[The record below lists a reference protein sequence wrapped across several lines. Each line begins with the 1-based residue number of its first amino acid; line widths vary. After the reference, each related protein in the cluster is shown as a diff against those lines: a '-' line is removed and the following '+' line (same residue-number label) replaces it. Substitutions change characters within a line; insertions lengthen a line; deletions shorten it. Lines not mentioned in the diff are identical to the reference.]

1 MFGFA
6 LGLVFLAAST
16 GYSALIHYTE
26 TAKTAANRSA
36 AMADLATELLL
47 NKLLMDGRGSLNADA
62 LQRLSLSDGQS
73 LAVINESLRL
83 VARMPVA
90 DAGTSSMAS
99 LSSELFTR
107 QFFESKRE
115 RDQAVLK
122 SPIDK
127 KERFYAFQRVP
138 GSPYIVVVGEETAV
152 ALKVWLH
159 SLVVSAAGVLVI
171 AILGLFLLRQF
182 ASRAR
187 AEKELLIENRER
199 KRSQLSAET
208 SKARL
213 QALIDSIPDMVFLLS
228 SDGYIEFV
236 HAVDEAQLLRPAEE
250 LIGLHYREVLPPGL
264 TSRFDEV
271 ISSVEYLQD
280 NQRIEYQL
288 YIDGIACDFE
298 ARVSPLGTTEEER
311 QGFIAVVR
319 DITES
324 KQRSA
329 ELRIASTAFDTHL
342 GIMITDKTGLILRV
356 NKAFTRITGYDEGE
370 VIGKN
375 PRILQSG
382 LQDGAFYNHLWARVR
397 ETGSWEGEIW
407 NRQKTGEVFAEW
419 LTVTAIRGEDGQIQN
434 YVGTFHDITKRKEA
448 EKEVYRLAFYDSLTG
463 LANRALLQDR
473 ITEVCKSNSREGT
486 LAALLYLDIDQFRS
500 INDARGY
507 GVGDLVLK
515 AIASILTSTLRENDT
530 LARVGGDEF
539 AVLLLNLPKPQEVSA
554 RLAENV
560 SDKILREFVRP
571 VSVLDHRVQVEVS
584 IGIALIDGSVATSEQ
599 QLQRAEQ
606 ATQQAKERSKLRG
619 ERPTAFFDPDLQARV
634 VEHVILEEE
643 LRFALDKD
651 QLILCFQPQI
661 MHPDLLIG
669 YEVLLRWRH
678 PRQGMISPNRFIP
691 LAEHSRLIIPIGYWV
706 LEQACELLALWRN
719 DPEKSTHSLAVNVSV
734 IQFQAEGFA
743 AQVEHIVEKTGA
755 PAHQLKLEVTESL
768 LMDNPDQI
776 TDTMHRLRRLGIR
789 FSLDDFGTGFSS
801 MSYLKRLPLDQI
813 KIDQSFVRGVTVDSA
828 NAAIV
833 SSIIGLSKG
842 LGLEVIAEGV
852 ETEHQQ
858 SWLVEHECLRF
869 QGYLFGRPTE
879 RI

>member
-1 MFGFA
+1 MKYFRSEYKVPNAPVFIFA

-47 NKLLMDGRGSLNADA
+47 NKLRVDGRGSLNADA
-62 LQRLSLSDGQS
+62 LQGLSLSDGQS

-90 DAGTSSMAS
+90 DAGTSLMAS

-107 QFFESKRE
+107 QFVESKRE

-122 SPIDK
+122 SPIDN

-138 GSPYIVVVGEETAV
+138 ESPYIVVVGEETAV
-152 ALKVWLH
+152 VLKVWLH
-159 SLVVSAAGVLVI
+159 SLGVSVAGVLVI

-187 AEKELLIENRER
+187 AEKELSIENRER
-199 KRSQLSAET
+199 KRSQLSAEA

-213 QALIDSIPDMVFLLS
+213 QALIDSIPDMVFLFS

-271 ISSVEYLQD
+271 ISFVEYLQD

-311 QGFIAVVR
+311 QGFVAVVR

-370 VIGKN
+370 VIGKY

-407 NRQKTGEVFAEW
+407 NRRKTGEVFAEW

-463 LANRALLQDR
+463 LANRVLLQDR

-515 AIASILTSTLRENDT
+515 TIASVLTSTLRENDT

-539 AVLLLNLPKPQEVSA
+539 AILLLNLPKPQEVSA
-554 RLAENV
+554 RLAEKV
-560 SDKILREFVRP
+560 SEKILREFVRP
-571 VSVLDHRVQVEVS
+571 VSVF
-584 IGIALIDGSVATSEQ
+584 G
-599 QLQRAEQ
+599 
-606 ATQQAKERSKLRG
+606 K
-619 ERPTAFFDPDLQARV
+619 P
-634 VEHVILEEE
+634 
-643 LRFALDKD
+643 
-651 QLILCFQPQI
+651 
-661 MHPDLLIG
+661 
-669 YEVLLRWRH
+669 
-678 PRQGMISPNRFIP
+678 
-691 LAEHSRLIIPIGYWV
+691 PI
-706 LEQACELLALWRN
+706 Q
-719 DPEKSTHSLAVNVSV
+719 
-734 IQFQAEGFA
+734 
-743 AQVEHIVEKTGA
+743 
-755 PAHQLKLEVTESL
+755 
-768 LMDNPDQI
+768 
-776 TDTMHRLRRLGIR
+776 
-789 FSLDDFGTGFSS
+789 
-801 MSYLKRLPLDQI
+801 
-813 KIDQSFVRGVTVDSA
+813 
-828 NAAIV
+828 
-833 SSIIGLSKG
+833 
-842 LGLEVIAEGV
+842 
-852 ETEHQQ
+852 
-858 SWLVEHECLRF
+858 
-869 QGYLFGRPTE
+869 
-879 RI
+879 

>member
-1 MFGFA
+1 M
-6 LGLVFLAAST
+6 
-16 GYSALIHYTE
+16 
-26 TAKTAANRSA
+26 
-36 AMADLATELLL
+36 
-47 NKLLMDGRGSLNADA
+47 
-62 LQRLSLSDGQS
+62 
-73 LAVINESLRL
+73 
-83 VARMPVA
+83 
-90 DAGTSSMAS
+90 
-99 LSSELFTR
+99 
-107 QFFESKRE
+107 
-115 RDQAVLK
+115 
-122 SPIDK
+122 
-127 KERFYAFQRVP
+127 
-138 GSPYIVVVGEETAV
+138 
-152 ALKVWLH
+152 
-159 SLVVSAAGVLVI
+159 
-171 AILGLFLLRQF
+171 
-182 ASRAR
+182 
-187 AEKELLIENRER
+187 
-199 KRSQLSAET
+199 
-208 SKARL
+208 
-213 QALIDSIPDMVFLLS
+213 
-228 SDGYIEFV
+228 
-236 HAVDEAQLLRPAEE
+236 
-250 LIGLHYREVLPPGL
+250 
-264 TSRFDEV
+264 
-271 ISSVEYLQD
+271 
-280 NQRIEYQL
+280 
-288 YIDGIACDFE
+288 
-298 ARVSPLGTTEEER
+298 
-311 QGFIAVVR
+311 
-319 DITES
+319 
-324 KQRSA
+324 
-329 ELRIASTAFDTHL
+329 
-342 GIMITDKTGLILRV
+342 
-356 NKAFTRITGYDEGE
+356 
-370 VIGKN
+370 
-375 PRILQSG
+375 QSG
-382 LQDGAFYNHLWARVR
+382 LQDGAFYSHLWARVR

-407 NRQKTGEVFAEW
+407 NRRKTGEVFAEW

-434 YVGTFHDITKRKEA
+434 YVGTFHDITKRKDA

-515 AIASILTSTLRENDT
+515 TIASILTSTLRENDT

-539 AVLLLNLPKPQEVSA
+539 AILLLNLPKPQEVSA
-554 RLAENV
+554 RLAEKV
-560 SDKILREFVRP
+560 SEKILREFVRP
-571 VSVLDHRVQVEVS
+571 VSILDHRVQVEVS
-584 IGIALIDGSVATSEQ
+584 IGIALIDGSVVTAEQ

-619 ERPTAFFDPDLQARV
+619 ERPTAFFDPDLQASV

-643 LRFALDKD
+643 LRFALDRD

-691 LAEHSRLIIPIGYWV
+691 LAEHSRLIVPIGYWV

-776 TDTMHRLRRLGIR
+776 TETMHRLRRFGIR

-833 SSIIGLSKG
+833 CSIIGLSQG

-869 QGYLFGRPTE
+869 QGYLFGKPVEQIWR
-879 RI
+879 